1 MKYRGLIF
9 VTAAIGLMTFVMPAL
24 SNMMWSD
31 FANDPQYQEIAKSV
45 KQMHEL
51 TMQIAGIMYMPG
63 ILSIIIS
70 TLLLGGN
77 LVVDSRLNSATEDKK
92 LAGTPKAK
100 ELTRQEWL
108 DIIFHQDAV
117 DFETLARREAIQELR
132 EEGVLEAPAKHSRI
146 EERLG
151 ESAKDDRRGQGAN
164 ANRSKR
170 KHGSPTSR
178 RSRR

>member
-9 VTAAIGLMTFVMPAL
+9 VTAAIGLITFVMPAL

-77 LVVDSRLNSATEDKK
+77 LVV
-92 LAGTPKAK
+92 AK
-100 ELTRQEWL
+100 
-108 DIIFHQDAV
+108 
-117 DFETLARREAIQELR
+117 
-132 EEGVLEAPAKHSRI
+132 
-146 EERLG
+146 
-151 ESAKDDRRGQGAN
+151 GQGAH
-164 ANRSKR
+164 APGMAG
-170 KHGSPTSR
+170 HHLPSR
-178 RSRR
+178 RGGLRDARQARGDPGAARGGCSGGPGQTLTDRGALG